1 MDEVGFMRMAVDEA
15 RKSRAEDARPHPL
28 VGAVVVRDGQVLAA
42 GHRGE
47 FTLGEHAEFTVLERK
62 LAKETIAGAT
72 VYTTLEP
79 CTSRNHPK
87 IACVHRLIERKVAR
101 VVIGMLDPNPD
112 ITGKGQRALRDAN
125 VTTDLF
131 PTALMSEIED
141 LNREFTRFQ
150 QRHDAV
156 IAVSDP
162 KLIAL
167 ACERSLDD
175 WYRSLNRIYWHRN
188 YLRDPNSIFA
198 HLVEVVG
205 GLSSL
210 ASSKSKKGVDAQAYI
225 VKALAWWL
233 SLCGKLGV
241 RSIEEMLWDKF
252 PSVCT
257 YCQKKP
263 HDSDIC
269 LERKAASGGP
279 PWEVLAVMGEKAERP
294 KRLRDWQSM
303 FAQIYP
309 VQQTED
315 YGPSFARLAEELGEL
330 AEAVRIFSSEPGY
343 LLSEAADV
351 FAWIMHIQNI
361 LHSKSGINASRRGEA
376 LEQTFARS
384 YPNGCLACSKKLCA
398 CPPILASTI
407 GRIAHEVP
415 RGRGSYGDA
424 GRFMTPDI
432 VSRFFQD

>member
-1 MDEVGFMRMAVDEA
+1 
-15 RKSRAEDARPHPL
+15 
-28 VGAVVVRDGQVLAA
+28 
-42 GHRGE
+42 
-47 FTLGEHAEFTVLERK
+47 
-62 LAKETIAGAT
+62 
-72 VYTTLEP
+72 
-79 CTSRNHPK
+79 
-87 IACVHRLIERKVAR
+87 
-101 VVIGMLDPNPD
+101 
-112 ITGKGQRALRDAN
+112 
-125 VTTDLF
+125 
-131 PTALMSEIED
+131 
-141 LNREFTRFQ
+141 
-150 QRHDAV
+150 
-156 IAVSDP
+156 
-162 KLIAL
+162 
-167 ACERSLDD
+167 
-175 WYRSLNRIYWHRN
+175 
-188 YLRDPNSIFA
+188 
-198 HLVEVVG
+198 VG

-241 RSIEEMLWDKF
+241 RSVEEMLWDKF
-252 PSVCT
+252 PGVCT

-361 LHSKSGINASRRGEA
+361 LHSKSGTNAARRGEA

-384 YPNGCLACSKKLCA
+384 YPNGCVACSKKLCA

-424 GRFMTPDI
+424 GRFMTPERELADFFRTDFRHAEMHCREI
-432 VSRFFQD
+432 VLLTGVRAGYRYAWSGNADVDNNGDRVTEGGMFRRGVVTAREF